1 MSSMPR
7 GSYKDQFHHRL
18 YVQLNQ
24 GQEHCNLNHRR
35 MNMIHEQM
43 QAGVDEYAHMQHDE
57 ADSLG
62 LNKH

>member
-7 GSYKDQFHHRL
+7 GSYKDQFHQRL

-24 GQEHCNLNHRR
+24 WNNRGIGRR
-35 MNMIHEQM
+35 EINRMENQM
-43 QAGVDEYAHMQHDE
+43 HNEVDDYAHMQHDY

-62 LNKH
+62 MNKH

>member
-7 GSYKDQFHHRL
+7 GSYKDQFHQRL
-18 YVQLNQ
+18 YVRLNE
-24 GQEHCNLNHRR
+24 GAAHGKLDRRR

-43 QAGVDEYAHMQHDE
+43 QATVDEFAHMQHDE
-57 ADSLG
+57 ADALG

>member
-7 GSYKDQFHHRL
+7 GSYKDQYHQRL

-24 GQEHCNLNHRR
+24 GHNKLDYRR
-35 MNMIHEQM
+35 INQIREQM
-43 QAGVDEYAHMQHDE
+43 RDGVDEYAHMQHDE
-57 ADSLG
+57 ADALG

>member
-7 GSYKDQFHHRL
+7 GSYKDQFHQRL

-24 GQEHCNLNHRR
+24 GHNKLNYRQI
-35 MNMIHEQM
+35 NGIHENM
-43 QAGVDEYAHMQHDE
+43 REGVDTYAHMQHDE
-57 ADSLG
+57 SDELG